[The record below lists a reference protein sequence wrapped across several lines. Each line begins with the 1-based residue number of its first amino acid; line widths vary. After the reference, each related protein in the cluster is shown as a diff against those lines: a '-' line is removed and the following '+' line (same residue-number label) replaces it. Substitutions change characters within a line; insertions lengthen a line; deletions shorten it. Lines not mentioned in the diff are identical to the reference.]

1 MEVLPAKIKSNRL
14 RCTHCHAP
22 ATDIGT
28 CPYCHT
34 QIKRKKLELKPKNEY
49 RIVKKKGIDKG
60 EFTRVLKVNND
71 VVNSFF
77 SNFGTDYKIDF
88 GASIQIRFKSEINE
102 EEAAVMGS
110 GSKTYVLFKIIRSE
124 PCECGCHDIAA
135 DYERGETFC
144 PKCGLVHENLKI
156 LNHGEGLL

>member
-1 MEVLPAKIKSNRL
+1 MEILPTKIKSNRL
-14 RCTHCHAP
+14 RCTRCDVL

-28 CPYCHT
+28 CPYCHI

-49 RIVKKKGIDKG
+49 KIVKKKGIDKG

-77 SNFGTDYKIDF
+77 SNFSTDYKIDF
-88 GASIQIRFKSEINE
+88 GASIQIRLKSEINE
-102 EEAAVMGS
+102 EEAAVAGR
-110 GSKTYVLFKIIRSE
+110 GNKTLVLFNIGRNT
-124 PCECGCHDIAA
+124 PCECGCPDIAT
-135 DYERGETFC
+135 DYEHRETFC

-156 LNHGEGLL
+156 LNHGDGLL